1 MVIILFLITLVL
13 LSIFGKYER
22 SPYLLSHSNYT
33 HNIVDA
39 HSAVNSSIVDF
50 NLIFSQL
57 TLVFYLLLS
66 GAILLFLLIILLLAI
81 LLLLGT
87 LGTYGAK
94 LIYYVRYI
102 SIKASMMFHLESL
115 QNWRNQEDKTTN
127 SVSYF
132 MQLIISKIDEEGRA
146 YVSEAKLEWI
156 RLGLTQNQ
164 IYIRTLRFIISHYC
178 GRFVTW
184 MRLPRFLFRR

>member
-1 MVIILFLITLVL
+1 MVIILFLITLFL
-13 LSIFGKYER
+13 LSIFGKYEK
-22 SPYLLSHSNYT
+22 SSYLLNHSDYT
-33 HNIVDA
+33 HNIIDA
-39 HSAVNSSIVDF
+39 HSSVNSSISDS

-57 TLVFYLLLS
+57 TLVFCLLSS
-66 GAILLFLLIILLLAI
+66 GAILLFLLISLLLAI
-81 LLLLGT
+81 PLLLD
-87 LGTYGAK
+87 TYGAR

-102 SIKASMMFHLESL
+102 PIKASMIFHFDSL
-115 QNWRNQEDKTTN
+115 QNWRKQEDKTTN
-127 SVSYF
+127 NVSYF